1 MDEHQARRTGL
12 PDACSARAKH
22 ESARARSARSQARET
37 SVTSAWSWRGS
48 ADRLFLPFNDDP
60 VLSLIL
66 SKTFLLAAAT
76 EISARAILAQI

>member
-1 MDEHQARRTGL
+1 MVVAR
-12 PDACSARAKH
+12 
-22 ESARARSARSQARET
+22 
-37 SVTSAWSWRGS
+37 S